1 MSTKVSKSTTKC
13 FEDFLE
19 QLYTQHAFQT
29 RSVADFGWYSEREL
43 TSNRFPCCMLMHVL
57 WDVLNLLEITRYTGK
72 KDLNLKLELATKF
85 SDPEDIAN
93 YRSAIEF
100 ADNLV

>member
-1 MSTKVSKSTTKC
+1 MPFKREALQISGGIP
-13 FEDFLE
+13 
-19 QLYTQHAFQT
+19 Q
-29 RSVADFGWYSEREL
+29 REL
-43 TSNRFPCCMLMHVL
+43 TSNKFPCCVLMHVL